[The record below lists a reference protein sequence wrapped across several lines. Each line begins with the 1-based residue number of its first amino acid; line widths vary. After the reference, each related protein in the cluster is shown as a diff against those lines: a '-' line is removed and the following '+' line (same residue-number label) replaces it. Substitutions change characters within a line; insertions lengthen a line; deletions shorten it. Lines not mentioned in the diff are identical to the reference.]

1 MLSNA
6 KTKAKGTQTQQGV
19 TRSNKEQHGVY
30 SGDVRPVLVTE
41 VDVVELEREV
51 VLGVL

>member
-1 MLSNA
+1 MG
-6 KTKAKGTQTQQGV
+6 TK
-19 TRSNKEQHGVY
+19 S
-30 SGDVRPVLVTE
+30 PVLVTE